1 MDADCVRPGRRPQ
14 YGVPAWN
21 AWLFAGWLFL
31 VACADERVQDR
42 AAVERSDSAGVQL
55 VRNSGP
61 SAFTA
66 LTEVL
71 RIGAR
76 DGGPPH
82 LQFGDIRDIAVDANG
97 RIHVADA
104 LSTTVRVF
112 EAEGRFV
119 KQLGG
124 RGGGPGELDDIE
136 EVWVT
141 GDTVVA
147 IGMMRAAFFAG
158 DVSAETFLLLRPNGV
173 RFSPAGTGPDGW
185 RALELPVS
193 FPSPDTMDVW
203 HVDAPY
209 RTYDPI
215 ADSVGDVVLTLR
227 GPAMHSVGGTF
238 AEPLFATTLRAGFD
252 TRGRIYQVDPEGYV
266 IHVYDAAGREVRRIS
281 RAYEP
286 RAPSASDVD
295 ELRRFARDSVGHLP
309 PDVRPRAVP
318 ALARSIDARAQLPLP
333 EFVSTLGEL
342 LVSHDGSFWVERTD
356 HGSLA
361 ARFLDQQLA
370 SYVGRSMPST
380 WDLFDHDGAYVATVD
395 APARF
400 TPMAVRGGEVTGV
413 LRDELDVEYVVTLR
427 AGG

>member
-1 MDADCVRPGRRPQ
+1 
-14 YGVPAWN
+14 
-21 AWLFAGWLFL
+21 
-31 VACADERVQDR
+31 
-42 AAVERSDSAGVQL
+42 
-55 VRNSGP
+55 
-61 SAFTA
+61 
-66 LTEVL
+66 
-71 RIGAR
+71 
-76 DGGPPH
+76 
-82 LQFGDIRDIAVDANG
+82 
-97 RIHVADA
+97 
-104 LSTTVRVF
+104 
-112 EAEGRFV
+112 
-119 KQLGG
+119 
-124 RGGGPGELDDIE
+124 
-136 EVWVT
+136 
-141 GDTVVA
+141 
-147 IGMMRAAFFAG
+147 
-158 DVSAETFLLLRPNGV
+158 
-173 RFSPAGTGPDGW
+173 
-185 RALELPVS
+185 
-193 FPSPDTMDVW
+193 
-203 HVDAPY
+203 
-209 RTYDPI
+209 
-215 ADSVGDVVLTLR
+215 
-227 GPAMHSVGGTF
+227 MHSVGGTF

-266 IHVYDAAGREVRRIS
+266 IHVYDATGTEVRRIS
-281 RAYEP
+281 RAHQP